1 MNNEDSD
8 LHQLLRQL
16 HEELGSAE
24 SIDEESRHLLG
35 LIVKDVGALS
45 TAQGS
50 VAGHVPTLKRLAVRF
65 ESEHPSLAAVARQI
79 ADLLAKAGI

>member
-16 HEELGSAE
+16 HDELGSAE
-24 SIDEESRHLLG
+24 SIDDESRQLLG
-35 LIVKDVGALS
+35 LIAEDVGALS
-45 TAQGS
+45 AEQGGVS
-50 VAGHVPTLKRLAVRF
+50 GHVPALKRLAVQF